1 MGGCEIL
8 EFQSDQEDFHYRFV
22 TCVFTVRVDHICY
35 REHIRKEINM
45 PQNLKK
51 TLWKLAE
58 SLLNA
63 TIMLAL
69 ILVMSS
75 VLLISKAQNFTEV
88 AAQNIVEAIGDARFS
103 EISARL
109 DRLDQ
114 ASQDM
119 HKISEQLEEGRI
131 DDTQI
136 IGLRSDIQELNAN
149 IRSLRQT
156 NADFGLQ
163 VGYVLAEQVSSELGQ
178 YLHQR

>member
-1 MGGCEIL
+1 
-8 EFQSDQEDFHYRFV
+8 
-22 TCVFTVRVDHICY
+22 
-35 REHIRKEINM
+35 M

-51 TLWKLAE
+51 TFWKLVE

-63 TIMLAL
+63 TIMLAI

-75 VLLISKAQNFTEV
+75 VLLISKAQSFTEV
-88 AAQNIVEAIGDARFS
+88 AAQNIVEAIGDARLS

-114 ASQDM
+114 VNQNM
-119 HKISEQLEEGRI
+119 HQISEQLEVGKINE
-131 DDTQI
+131 TQI
-136 IGLRSDIQELNAN
+136 IGLRSDIQELNAS
-149 IRSLRQT
+149 ILSLRQT

-163 VGYVLAEQVSSELGQ
+163 VGHVLAEQVSSELGQ

>member
-1 MGGCEIL
+1 
-8 EFQSDQEDFHYRFV
+8 
-22 TCVFTVRVDHICY
+22 
-35 REHIRKEINM
+35 M

-51 TLWKLAE
+51 TFWKLVE

-63 TIMLAL
+63 TIMLAI

-75 VLLISKAQNFTEV
+75 VLLISKAQSFTEV
-88 AAQNIVEAIGDARFS
+88 AARNIVEAIGDARLS

-114 ASQDM
+114 VNQNM
-119 HKISEQLEEGRI
+119 HQISEQLEVGKINE
-131 DDTQI
+131 TQI
-136 IGLRSDIQELNAN
+136 IGLRSDIQELNAS
-149 IRSLRQT
+149 ILSLRQT

-163 VGYVLAEQVSSELGQ
+163 VGHVLAEQVSSELGQ